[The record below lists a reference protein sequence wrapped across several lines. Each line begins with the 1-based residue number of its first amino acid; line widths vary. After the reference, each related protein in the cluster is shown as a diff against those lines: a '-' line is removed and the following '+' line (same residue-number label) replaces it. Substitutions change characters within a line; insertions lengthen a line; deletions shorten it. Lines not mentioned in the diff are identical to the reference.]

1 MTSHDYTSTAAS
13 CPLSAAGRRGGRG
26 VDSSSNEF
34 DDPHCYHG
42 QIDECLEGQEVARN
56 RRNAAAHGEDSLTSS
71 QDEVCD
77 SHRSCQA
84 RRKAR
89 SSAIIKILASS
100 SGLKHNGNFHGHYV
114 NRGHH
119 SPLKEKPLTF
129 PTDQLWLYNSQLD
142 RARKLTSSQRQ
153 LCRSRATVSSTTGP
167 QSDNIMVSSSVAPR
181 RGSLFNELRERGIE
195 EVTCDRRQELYSS
208 LRKAM
213 GYMDG

>member
-1 MTSHDYTSTAAS
+1 
-13 CPLSAAGRRGGRG
+13 
-26 VDSSSNEF
+26 VDSSCKEL

-42 QIDECLEGQEVARN
+42 QIDYCLEGQEVARN
-56 RRNAAAHGEDSLTSS
+56 RRDAAAHGEDSVTSS
-71 QDEVCD
+71 QDEDND

-89 SSAIIKILASS
+89 SSAIVETLASS
-100 SGLKHNGNFHGHYV
+100 SRLKQNGNFDGYSV
-114 NRGHH
+114 SRGHH

-153 LCRSRATVSSTTGP
+153 FCRSRAVSSTTGA
-167 QSDNIMVSSSVAPR
+167 QSDHIMVSSSVAPR
-181 RGSLFNELRERGIE
+181 RGSLFNELRERGLE
-195 EVTCDRRQELYSS
+195 EVTCDRRQKLYSS

-213 GYMDG
+213 GYVDD